1 MQELMNYEILQ
12 TGADYVFRDYDFA
25 SKHGLSLKDYK
36 SVYKDVIS
44 VGDGSDE
51 GAVAE
56 LLFMIFNS
64 NKRPEKYTGRSMSV
78 SDIVIINNKY
88 FYCDD
93 FGFKALDI
101 ELKM

>member
-1 MQELMNYEILQ
+1 MQKIMSYKLLQ
-12 TGADYVFRDYDFA
+12 AKLESDYVFCSYKFA
-25 SKHGLSLKDYK
+25 ENKGLSLNDYEEVW
-36 SVYKDVIS
+36 SDNIS
-44 VGDGSDE
+44 VGDRSDE

-64 NKRPEKYTGRSMSV
+64 NERPENYTGRSMSV

-93 FGFKALDI
+93 VGFKELDNI
-101 ELKM
+101 K